1 MPRPRV
7 AQAKKNL
14 AVLPAA
20 IRLDPP
26 APNVELEEVW
36 RLTVARRAAAERQ
49 LAELPPEAWRM
60 SGLHRIIDQT
70 TSAMIRMQ
78 AALNVSRPVVVA
90 QRPAEETGNPWA
102 GFRVVRGGPRKP
114 PDARKVV

>member
-20 IRLDPP
+20 IRLAPP

-49 LAELPPEAWRM
+49 LAELPPEAWRA

-78 AALNVSRPVVVA
+78 AALNIARAVVVA
-90 QRPAEETGNPWA
+90 QRPAEAEGNPW
-102 GFRVVRGGPRKP
+102 RVLRGGKG
-114 PDARKVV
+114 

>member
-20 IRLDPP
+20 IRLAPP
-26 APNVELEEVW
+26 APNELEEVW
-36 RLTVARRAAAERQ
+36 RMTVARRAAAERQ
-49 LAELPPEAWRM
+49 LAELPPEAWRT

-78 AALNVSRPVVVA
+78 AALNIARAVTVA
-90 QRPAEETGNPWA
+90 QRPAEAEGNPWA
-102 GFRVVRGGPRKP
+102 GFRVVRGK
-114 PDARKVV
+114 D